1 MMPYEVGRWLTRA
14 YYKASPTV
22 VAWFEAHPWLKVPAR
37 LLLWLAIGVA
47 WLIQASWKVQLAVG
61 VSAAGLTMAFKLG
74 MGSWLWSINL
84 VRGLLAIAGLALAS
98 ALFASSQ
105 AQAGDLLFFHN
116 DHQGTAQVITDESQT
131 VVWQGEQQPFGE
143 VTTSVSSQENPTR
156 LPGQYYD
163 GESGLHYNMMRDY
176 DPTLGRYVQSDPIG
190 LQGGVNTYAYA
201 VGNPITYADP
211 TGEFF
216 ALLNPYTMV
225 GLTGFVVL
233 MQGYM
238 DFVTAV
244 NSLRYLWILCFI
256 GLHWHY

>member
-1 MMPYEVGRWLTRA
+1 M
-14 YYKASPTV
+14 
-22 VAWFEAHPWLKVPAR
+22 
-37 LLLWLAIGVA
+37 
-47 WLIQASWKVQLAVG
+47 
-61 VSAAGLTMAFKLG
+61 
-74 MGSWLWSINL
+74 
-84 VRGLLAIAGLALAS
+84 
-98 ALFASSQ
+98 
-105 AQAGDLLFFHN
+105 
-116 DHQGTAQVITDESQT
+116 
-131 VVWQGEQQPFGE
+131 
-143 VTTSVSSQENPTR
+143 
-156 LPGQYYD
+156 
-163 GESGLHYNMMRDY
+163 
-176 DPTLGRYVQSDPIG
+176 QSDPIG